1 MSELALM
8 IPIVAI
14 VGGIGAG
21 MLKSHYKHKEKM
33 MGHMSADQMA
43 ELDGMSK
50 IADILDQRV
59 NVLERILD
67 DEIPSWRE
75 NHSQKNTPINSPRDM
90 KGKDD
95 HDKTI

>member
-1 MSELALM
+1 MRPEILVFM
-8 IPIVAI
+8 IPIIAI
-14 VGGIGAG
+14 IMGVGSS
-21 MLKSHYKHKEKM
+21 MLKSHYKHKENM
-33 MGHMSADQMA
+33 MGHMSDDQIA
-43 ELDGMSK
+43 ELTQMSK

-75 NHSQKNTPINSPRDM
+75 K
-90 KGKDD
+90 